1 MVLAYVIAGIGVL
14 LLAGVVLTVLPRVRR
29 MSRATAELRGGLE
42 RGRAALPVLRRR
54 TG

>member
-14 LLAGVVLTVLPRVRR
+14 LLVVVVLTVLPRARR
-29 MSRATAELRGGLE
+29 LSRAAAELRGGLE
-42 RGRAALPVLRRR
+42 RGRSALPVLRRR

>member
-14 LLAGVVLTVLPRVRR
+14 LLAGLVLAVLPRARR
-29 MSRATAELRGGLE
+29 LSRASAELRGGLE

-54 TG
+54 PG